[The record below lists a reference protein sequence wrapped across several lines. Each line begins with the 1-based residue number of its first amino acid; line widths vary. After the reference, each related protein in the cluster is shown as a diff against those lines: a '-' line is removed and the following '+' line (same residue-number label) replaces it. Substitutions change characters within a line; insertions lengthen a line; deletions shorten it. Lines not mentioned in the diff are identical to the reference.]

1 MKQYIHIGR
10 KRSPKQVFNLI
21 EKVFENDRLLIKDSI
36 FKHIGETND
45 NNMYKFTLPDNKMM
59 TEFTLRVSDIENLTE
74 LYYIIQKDTQI
85 YVPDLEKPYIE
96 SHISFPDQNPPAPKN
111 VLILDSEQL
120 KHWKQIQITCFLFIF

>member
-1 MKQYIHIGR
+1 
-10 KRSPKQVFNLI
+10 
-21 EKVFENDRLLIKDSI
+21 
-36 FKHIGETND
+36 
-45 NNMYKFTLPDNKMM
+45 MM

-120 KHWKQIQITCFLFIF
+120 KTLDADTDYVLFVYILKEELV